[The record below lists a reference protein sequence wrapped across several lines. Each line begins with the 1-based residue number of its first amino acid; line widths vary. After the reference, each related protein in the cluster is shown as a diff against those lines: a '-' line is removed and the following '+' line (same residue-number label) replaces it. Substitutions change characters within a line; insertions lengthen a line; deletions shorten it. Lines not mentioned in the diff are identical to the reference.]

1 MAAEIPTIKPRANP
15 GTDEAIKAGCRCPV
29 IDNGRGRGWMGQPG
43 IFVFS
48 ADCPVHVKVVSY
60 V

>member
-1 MAAEIPTIKPRANP
+1 MSGQVTPESKPNP
-15 GTDEAIKAGCRCPV
+15 GTGEALKAGCRCPV
-29 IDNGRGRGWMGQPG
+29 MDNGRGHGWMGQPG